1 MNDKKILDAC
11 CGSKMFWFDK
21 EYKDA
26 VYIDNRTADTT
37 LCDGRRL
44 IVRPDIEAD
53 FRNMPYSDE
62 TFYLVIFDPPHLIR
76 AGEKSYLK
84 IKYGK
89 LNTEWREDI
98 KKGLAECW
106 RVLKQNGTMIFKW
119 SDEQI
124 NISMV
129 KELLPCEPI
138 IGQRRGKTIWLVF
151 FKS

>member
-26 VYIDNRTADTT
+26 VYIDNRTEDTT

-62 TFYLVIFDPPHLIR
+62 TFYLVIFDSPHLIR

-98 KKGLAECW
+98 KKGL
-106 RVLKQNGTMIFKW
+106 
-119 SDEQI
+119 
-124 NISMV
+124 MV
-129 KELLPCEPI
+129 PRL
-138 IGQRRGKTIWLVF
+138 
-151 FKS
+151 

>member
-26 VYIDNRTADTT
+26 VYIDNRTEDTT

-76 AGEKSYLK
+76 AGEKVIFKNKIWK
-84 IKYGK
+84 IKYRV
-89 LNTEWREDI
+89 ERRY
-98 KKGLAECW
+98 KKRLSRMLE
-106 RVLKQNGTMIFKW
+106 
-119 SDEQI
+119 S
-124 NISMV
+124 
-129 KELLPCEPI
+129 P
-138 IGQRRGKTIWLVF
+138 
-151 FKS
+151 